1 MILVLEDDG
10 CLHVY
15 ASIQDLVM
23 EVEGLDAEETLRA
36 VFDDRGQRFAIRWLS
51 PNRVSQAFLGISTA
65 ESGEYVLEPC
75 GAPDPSALL
84 QAMRDAE
91 MVLPE
96 NQEPEVRSLESRLK
110 GE

>member
-15 ASIQDLVM
+15 ASIQEVVM
-23 EVEGLDAEETLRA
+23 AVEGLDAEETLRA
-36 VFDDRGQRFAIRWLS
+36 VFDHRGQRFAIRWLS
-51 PNRVSQAFLGISTA
+51 PNRVSRAFLGISTA

-75 GAPDPSALL
+75 GAPDPGALL
-84 QAMRDAE
+84 QVMTGAE

-96 NQEPEVRSLESRLK
+96 EREPEVRSLEGRLK